1 MNGPYAFALAA
12 GMAATVNPCGFALLP
27 AYLSAFVGIEHRGG
41 RAGAVGRALT
51 VSAAL
56 TAGFILVFGAFGL
69 IVSPLALRI
78 ERYLPW
84 ATIVIGFG
92 LIGLGVALLL
102 GRQLMLSI
110 PKFQKGGQDG
120 TLPSMFLFGV
130 SYAVASLSCTIG
142 PFLAVT
148 TSTFR
153 SESWLTGLGVFVAY
167 GLGMGVVIAILTVA
181 VALAKTGVVHRFR
194 SLLPVMNRVAGGLLL
209 IAGAYVAYFGWYE
222 IRVLNGST
230 SDPIVDRAIDL
241 QSWLQNR
248 IVPDDPLAFTIRAV
262 IALTVLAVGVA
273 LVRRFR
279 AAHVGSAPTAPDDGS
294 GDRTEAGGLGVP
306 GVDHGGA
313 TDEVVESTAITPYDA
328 DEEPDAEQQE
338 AHGKREGAQR
348 SR

>member
-1 MNGPYAFALAA
+1 MTGPYAFALAA

-56 TAGFILVFGAFGL
+56 TAGFVLVFGAFGL

-92 LIGLGVALLL
+92 LIGLGAALLL

-194 SLLPVMNRVAGGLLL
+194 SLLPVMNRIAGGLLL
-209 IAGAYVAYFGWYE
+209 VAGTYVSYFGWYE

-230 SDPIVDRAIDL
+230 DDPIVDRAIDL
-241 QSWLQNR
+241 QAWLQNR
-248 IVPDDPLAFTIRAV
+248 IVPDDPMAFTIRAV
-262 IALTVLAVGVA
+262 IVLTALAGGLA

-279 AAHVGSAPTAPDDGS
+279 AVHTAEKSVIPDDTSPGRAQAR
-294 GDRTEAGGLGVP
+294 GFGVP
-306 GVDHGGA
+306 RVDNGGA
-313 TDEVVESTAITPYDA
+313 ADQVVECPAIPA
-328 DEEPDAEQQE
+328 HHSDEGYLNC
-338 AHGKREGAQR
+338 HNV
-348 SR
+348 